1 MYHLRILKGL
11 IFAVALTLVDVMPKL
26 NAPEGSAPGR
36 LAGTGIKLSL
46 CPLFFALVMG
56 AAGAQNIPAPE
67 PRTGTIIGTVTNVR
81 DDIVPGAT
89 IVLQGP
95 GSSDQRTVVAN
106 DDGFFQLT
114 NVKPGIPYHVTVSD
128 IGFINWT
135 SPEITLTPGQYL
147 QLTDV
152 KLKIAVVVTTVA
164 VVPDSVQ
171 LATQQVE
178 IEEKQR
184 VFGVIPNFYV
194 VYDKNPVPLTAKLK
208 FRLALRTSIDPV
220 SIVGVAFISALDQAG
235 DTPDFQ
241 QGWKGYAQ
249 RFGTNYADG
258 LTDIMIG
265 GAILPSILHQDP
277 RYFYQGTG
285 TKKSRA
291 LHAVSSS
298 FVCRGDNRRK
308 QPNYSSLG
316 GYLASGAISELY
328 YPESNRG
335 PGLVFQGFALDVAAD
350 MANDLIQEFLLR
362 KLTPSAKHGN

>member
-1 MYHLRILKGL
+1 LRILKGL
-11 IFAVALTLVDVMPKL
+11 IFAVALTLVDVMLKL
-26 NAPEGSAPGR
+26 SAPEDSVLGR
-36 LAGTGIKLSL
+36 LAGTGIKPSF
-46 CPLFFALVMG
+46 CSLFFALVMG
-56 AAGAQNIPAPE
+56 AAGAQDISAPNL
-67 PRTGTIIGTVTNVR
+67 RTGTIIGTVTNVR
-81 DDIVPGAT
+81 NDIVPGAT

-95 GSSDQRTVVAN
+95 VSSDQPTIEAN
-106 DDGFFQLT
+106 DNGFFQLT

-128 IGFINWT
+128 SGFANWT

-152 KLKIAVVVTTVA
+152 KLQIAVAVITVA

-171 LATQQVE
+171 LATQQVQ

-208 FRLALRTSIDPV
+208 FRLALRTSTDPV
-220 SIVGVAFISALDQAG
+220 SILGVAFISALDQAG

-241 QGWKGYAQ
+241 QGWKGYGQ
-249 RFGTNYADG
+249 RFGANYADG

-285 TKKSRA
+285 TNKSRT
-291 LHAVSSS
+291 LHALSSS
-298 FVCRGDNRRK
+298 FICRGDNGRR

-316 GYLASGAISELY
+316 GYLASGVISELY

-335 PGLVFQGFALDVAAD
+335 PGLVFQGFAIDIAAD